1 MHIILGGK
9 LSCIVGSL
17 EIPLT
22 SLELIILDDN
32 TVSWPIIVKMLLR
45 KSLIIPTRFKYKAT
59 KVPVVSQLDGTWNI
73 NLWSL
78 F

>member
-1 MHIILGGK
+1 MHKILGGK

-32 TVSWPIIVKMLLR
+32 TVSCPIIVKMLLR

-59 KVPVVSQLDGTWNI
+59 KVPVVSELDGTWNI
-73 NLWSL
+73 NL
-78 F
+78 